1 MKFKNI
7 KKRTRR
13 PVRSSWKKGQSG
25 NPSGAPTFGNT
36 FEAIYKRHLNNDV
49 TEYTEAQPL
58 KAGVSLKEAIV
69 INDLIKALAGSNAAI
84 ERVMDRTEGK
94 AIQRIINED
103 GTLDRI
109 KRESGGDPAK
119 AKAMLRKEFEERGLF
134 DTQITF
140 AEDVPGLDYN
150 DSDDENSD
158 KEPTT
163 TNDETS

>member
-1 MKFKNI
+1 MKKIRPQNRHL
-7 KKRTRR
+7 KK
-13 PVRSSWKKGQSG
+13 WKKGQSG
-25 NPSGAPTFGNT
+25 NAKGAPTYGET
-36 FEAIYKRHLNNDV
+36 FEMLYKRHLNKDV
-49 TEYTEAQPL
+49 SKYIDENPIKE
-58 KAGVSLKEAIV
+58 GVSLKEAIV
-69 INDLIKALAGSNAAI
+69 INDLIKALAGSNTAI

-140 AEDVPGLDYN
+140 AEDVEGLDYN